1 LRGEIKT
8 LAKEERQRQQKAVE
22 EVLQNA
28 TVICSTLAATL
39 SRNMAALTFD
49 LAVVDE
55 AAQV

>member
-1 LRGEIKT
+1 